1 MNIQIRCRTE
11 DNCSHNEAFMS
22 IYYLIDD
29 EVAEINNWR
38 EEAVLQRGVMKA
50 TLPKEEKV

>member
-1 MNIQIRCRTE
+1 
-11 DNCSHNEAFMS
+11 MS